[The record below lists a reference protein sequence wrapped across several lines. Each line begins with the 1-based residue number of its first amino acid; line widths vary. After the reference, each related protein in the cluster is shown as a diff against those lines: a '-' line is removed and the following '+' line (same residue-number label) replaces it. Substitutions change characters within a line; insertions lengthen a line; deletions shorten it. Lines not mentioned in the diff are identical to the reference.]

1 MSKSADM
8 SLSEFEKLY
17 KEVVEAVPEPP
28 EELKKLSIK
37 SVVKYFGFGALIA
50 AIGVGSGELIW
61 TPRAAAAFG
70 YVITW
75 AFFYGVWTKAVIQY
89 LGMKLFLL
97 TGEPPSH
104 ALKRVF
110 GGWIVIFLA
119 AMFISVTPFWFV
131 SLGTLS
137 AQIIINSMGLPATQQ
152 TPIFLVL
159 LAISVF

>member
-97 TGEPPSH
+97 T
-104 ALKRVF
+104 
-110 GGWIVIFLA
+110 
-119 AMFISVTPFWFV
+119 
-131 SLGTLS
+131 
-137 AQIIINSMGLPATQQ
+137 
-152 TPIFLVL
+152 
-159 LAISVF
+159 